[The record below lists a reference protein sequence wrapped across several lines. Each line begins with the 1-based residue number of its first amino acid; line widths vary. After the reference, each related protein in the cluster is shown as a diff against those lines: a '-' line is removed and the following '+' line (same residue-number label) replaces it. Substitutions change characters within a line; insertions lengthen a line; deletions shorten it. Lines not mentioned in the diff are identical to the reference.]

1 MISFG
6 FVSCA
11 SRSICVVVDLF
22 LGGEPVAHDLEPL
35 AAHVERHAVG
45 EVAAFGQAHAH
56 DRVAGLEQGEEH
68 RLVGLRA
75 GVRLDVGEAGVEQLL
90 DPVDGQLLGHVDELA
105 AAVVALAR
113 VALGVLVGELAALG
127 RHHRGGGV
135 VLRGDQLD
143 VLFLA
148 LVLALDDRGDLRVG
162 VGEDGRTAVK
172 HRSAPAAGV
181 PRAQCDAS
189 GWPRRTARPAVAS
202 RNGRP
207 RSPVVPHLR
216 PERKGRIASRAAL
229 KV

>member
-1 MISFG
+1 MMSLG
-6 FVSCA
+6 LVSCA

-22 LGGEPVAHDLEPL
+22 LGGEAVAHDLEPL

-90 DPVDGQLLGHVDELA
+90 HPVDRQLLGHVDELA

-127 RHHRGGGV
+127 GHHRGGGV

-181 PRAQCDAS
+181 RPRNGAS

-202 RNGRP
+202 RNGRL

-216 PERKGRIASRAAL
+216 PEERAESPVAQR
-229 KV
+229 